1 MALDSNIVGA
11 LSGAGAD
18 VTASHQL
25 KVIMP
30 DGSTPADV
38 GGVRL
43 FSENDAGDVSGTP
56 YLLSPETDKDFR
68 LRVGQDTPLDEE
80 AFNQNTGQNTGKHV
94 YANTTMTAAW
104 NVAGLL
110 LNSASITT
118 NSTSLRIRTWATF
131 PIMDPGT
138 LNISTTV
145 AFSTQPVAN
154 VLTDFGQFTDSA
166 GNPFTPTDGAYFR
179 VTTGGV
185 YGVINHLGTETTTAP
200 FDFTYTINQFH
211 QYMMVLHER
220 RVDFWIDDVLY
231 GTIETPAGQGQPYS
245 TEGLPWA
252 IRHAIAGGAAG
263 GVLQATVKNYSVSIG
278 GLQLSDTLG
287 EINNRVIGAYQ
298 GLSGGTMG
306 TLASYANSADP
317 TASAALSNTAALV
330 TGLGGQFRF
339 NAGATAVTDGIVVSY
354 QVPALATI
362 NRNRRLKVNGIR
374 LSCVNTGVA
383 VATTASVIQWSLAFG
398 HTAVSL
404 ATAEAAAAKAPRRI
418 PVGIMAWPIAAA
430 VGAPPTGGDIS
441 INFDSPIY
449 VNPGEFFAFVAKFI
463 IGTATAS
470 QVIWGTATVIHSWE

>member
-1 MALDSNIVGA
+1 MLETSINGA
-11 LSGAGAD
+11 LSGTGAD
-18 VTASHQL
+18 VTASRQL

-38 GGVRL
+38 GGVRI
-43 FSENDAGDVSGTP
+43 FSENDPGAITGTP

-68 LRVGQDTPLDEE
+68 LRVGLDTQLDEE
-80 AFNQNTGQNTGKHV
+80 TFNYASQNTGKHT
-94 YANTTMTAAW
+94 YTNTTMTAVW
-104 NVAGLL
+104 GTGGILFNG
-110 LNSASITT
+110 SSITT
-118 NSTSLRIRTWATF
+118 TTTGARVRSYATF
-131 PIMDPGT
+131 ALLDPGT
-138 LNISTTV
+138 LNISSSL

-154 VLTDFGQFTDSA
+154 TLVDYGLFLDSGA
-166 GNPFTPTDGAYFR
+166 NPFTPTDGAFFR
-179 VTTGGV
+179 LTSAGL
-185 YGVINHLGTETTTAP
+185 YGVINHNATELTTAA
-200 FDFTYTINQFH
+200 FDFTYTANQFY
-211 QYMMVLHER
+211 QFLIVVHER

-231 GTIETPAGQGQPYS
+231 GTITTPVGQGQPFMS
-245 TEGLPWA
+245 DGLPYA
-252 IRHAIAGGAAG
+252 MRHAIVGGAAG
-263 GVLQATVKNYSVSIG
+263 GVFQPTLKNYSVSIG
-278 GLQLSDTLG
+278 GLQISDTMG

-317 TASAALSNTAALV
+317 TASAALSNTATLV

-339 NAGATAVTDGIVVSY
+339 NAGGTAVTDGIVTSF
-354 QVPALATI
+354 QVPAATVST
-362 NRNRRLKVNGIR
+362 RNRRLKVNGVR

-404 ATAEAAAAKAPRRI
+404 ATGETAATKAPRRI

-430 VGAPPTGGDIS
+430 VGAPPTGGDIV

>member
-1 MALDSNIVGA
+1 MLETSINGA
-11 LSGAGAD
+11 LSGTGAD
-18 VTASHQL
+18 VTASRQL

-38 GGVRL
+38 GGVRI
-43 FSENDAGDVSGTP
+43 FSENDPGAITGTP

-68 LRVGQDTPLDEE
+68 LRVGLDTQLDEE
-80 AFNQNTGQNTGKHV
+80 TFNYASQNTGKHT
-94 YANTTMTAAW
+94 YTNTTMTAVW
-104 NVAGLL
+104 GTGGILFNG
-110 LNSASITT
+110 SSITT
-118 NSTSLRIRTWATF
+118 TTTGARVRSYATF
-131 PIMDPGT
+131 ALLDPGT
-138 LNISTTV
+138 LNISSSL

-154 VLTDFGQFTDSA
+154 TLVDYGLFLDSGA
-166 GNPFTPTDGAYFR
+166 NPFTPTDGAFFR
-179 VTTGGV
+179 LTSAGL
-185 YGVINHLGTETTTAP
+185 YGVINHNATELTTAA
-200 FDFTYTINQFH
+200 FDFTYTANQFY
-211 QYMMVLHER
+211 QFLIVVHER

-231 GTIETPAGQGQPYS
+231 GTITTPVGQGQPFMS
-245 TEGLPWA
+245 DGLPYA
-252 IRHAIAGGAAG
+252 MRHAIVGGAAG
-263 GVLQATVKNYSVSIG
+263 GVFQATLKNYSVSIG
-278 GLQLSDTLG
+278 GLQISDTLG
-287 EINNRVIGAYQ
+287 EINNRMVGAYQ

-317 TASAALSNTAALV
+317 TASAALSNTATLV

-339 NAGATAVTDGIVVSY
+339 NAGGTAVTDGIVTSF
-354 QVPALATI
+354 QVPAATVST
-362 NRNRRLKVNGIR
+362 RNRRLKVNGVR

-404 ATAEAAAAKAPRRI
+404 ATGETAATKAPRRI

-430 VGAPPTGGDIS
+430 VGAPPTGGDIV